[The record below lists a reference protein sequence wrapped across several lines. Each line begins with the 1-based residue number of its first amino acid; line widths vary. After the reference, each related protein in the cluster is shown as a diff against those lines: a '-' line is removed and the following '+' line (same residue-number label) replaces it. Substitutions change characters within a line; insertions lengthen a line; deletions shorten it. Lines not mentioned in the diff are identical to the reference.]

1 MPLNMIPTL
10 VELKYAHDDGT
21 SVALCKRLAACIE
34 DGAAILSREDRE
46 AARLALMDAA
56 GDEALQA
63 WAKAGRLLQ
72 LQEPK
77 P

>member
-1 MPLNMIPTL
+1 MTLNIPTL

>member
-1 MPLNMIPTL
+1 MIPTL